1 MTDRMLSSAGHVAMT
16 PDALVSLMRLS
27 SPALPIG
34 GFSYSQGL
42 ETAIESGWVRTEA
55 EVGDWLASLL
65 EANIGKFDAPL
76 GLALCVAAAEA
87 NPERMRQ
94 LHERWLASRETAELL
109 AETLQMGQSLL
120 QMLSGLELEP
130 WVAEQVGAMRSN
142 EAPCGLPFAWALA
155 ARAFG
160 LAPQAALAAWLWS
173 WLENQVM
180 AAIKAVPLGQ
190 QAGQRLFSTLRPRL
204 AQVIERC
211 AAGVEDDSSW
221 SNFAPGFAIACS
233 RHETQYSRLF
243 RS

>member
-1 MTDRMLSSAGHVAMT
+1 MT
-16 PDALVSLMRLS
+16 PEALISLMRLS

-42 ETAIESGWVRTEA
+42 ETAIDIAWVQTETD
-55 EVGDWLASLL
+55 VRQWLEALL
-65 EANIGKFDAPL
+65 EANIGRFDAPL
-76 GLALCVAAAEA
+76 GLALFRAVAAGDLA
-87 NPERMRQ
+87 RMKT
-94 LHERWLASRETAELL
+94 LHERWLASRETSELL

-120 QMLSGLELEP
+120 QMLAGLTLED
-130 WVAEQVGAMRSN
+130 WVTQQVSDLRAGQV
-142 EAPCGLPFAWALA
+142 PCALPLAWALA
-155 ARAFG
+155 ARG
-160 LAPQAALAAWLWS
+160 LGLTAEAALAAWLWS

-190 QAGQRLFSTLRPRL
+190 QAGQRLFTSLRPGL
-204 AQVIERC
+204 ARVIEDC
-211 AAGVEDDSSW
+211 MAHGADDESW

>member
-1 MTDRMLSSAGHVAMT
+1 MSEALPRGAIDLGMT
-16 PDALVSLMRLS
+16 PEALISLMRLS

-42 ETAIESGWVRTEA
+42 ETAIECGWLRNETDVRE
-55 EVGDWLASLL
+55 WLSALF
-65 EANIGKFDAPL
+65 EANIGRFDAPL
-76 GLALCVAAAEA
+76 GLALFSAIADSDLARA
-87 NPERMRQ
+87 QP

-120 QMLSGLELEP
+120 QMLSGLELDP
-130 WVAEQVGAMRSN
+130 WVAEQVAGFQSRQARC
-142 EAPCGLPFAWALA
+142 ALPFAWGLA

-173 WLENQVM
+173 WMENQVM

-190 QAGQRLFSTLRPRL
+190 QAGQRLFSSLRPKVAR
-204 AQVIERC
+204 VIERC
-211 AAGVEDDSSW
+211 AVEESDETAW
-221 SNFAPGFAIACS
+221 SNFAPGFAIACA